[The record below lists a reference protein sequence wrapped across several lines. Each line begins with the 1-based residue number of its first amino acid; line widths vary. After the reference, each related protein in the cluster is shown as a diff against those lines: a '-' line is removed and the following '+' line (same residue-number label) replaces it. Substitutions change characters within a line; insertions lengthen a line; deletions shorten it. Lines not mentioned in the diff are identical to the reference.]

1 MRIEEAQQEI
11 IEQLEYL
18 RNRHRLA
25 EVEKAKIAEDY
36 RRLED
41 ARLKNER
48 ERESRAEF
56 TRKLQQE
63 AYFLRCSQAITKP
76 FVFSYYYEKG
86 NRKALNANK
95 SKKK

>member
-1 MRIEEAQQEI
+1 M
-11 IEQLEYL
+11 
-18 RNRHRLA
+18 LA
-25 EVEKAKIAEDY
+25 EAEKAKIAEDY

-41 ARLKNER
+41 AHLKKER
-48 ERESRAEF
+48 ERESRTEF

-86 NRKALNANK
+86 NKKAVNAKK
-95 SKKK
+95 SKNK